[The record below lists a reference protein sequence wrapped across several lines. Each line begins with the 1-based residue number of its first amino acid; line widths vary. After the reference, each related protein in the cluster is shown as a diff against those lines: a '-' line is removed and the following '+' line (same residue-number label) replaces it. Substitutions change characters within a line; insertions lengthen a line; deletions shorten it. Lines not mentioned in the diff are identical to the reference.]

1 MQNDR
6 FKTNAEEKTNSI
18 KRKQVLET
26 MYQVRKA
33 SRPKSR
39 TNQKKEQ

>member
-6 FKTNAEEKTNSI
+6 FKTNAEEKANSI
-18 KRKQVLET
+18 KENDKQVLET

-33 SRPKSR
+33 SRPKKQ
-39 TNQKKEQ
+39 N